1 MTRQQLTDTARQRL
15 GIAGLNDLQ
24 QRVWSSAAR
33 RLCVLSP
40 TGSGKTLAFA
50 GLMLQRIGRPDGRVQ
65 ALVLAPSRE
74 LVLQI
79 YEVVRRLAGTY
90 KVAAFYGKHSMTDEI
105 NTLRAVPDIIV
116 ATPGRLLDHLQ
127 RRTVAIHNP
136 AVLVIDEYDKA
147 LEMGFHDEMSRI
159 CRRTGTPGSVILTSA
174 TALDI
179 MPDFIDMHGAE
190 TIANTTV
197 NVADRLHIAHVESP
211 ARDKLDTLVGLL
223 RSLPQGRVIIFVNHR
238 ESAERVAA
246 RLVAERL
253 PAGLYHGGLEQEDRD
268 RAIIRLNNGST
279 PVLVATDLGSRGLD
293 ISDVQT
299 VIHYHL
305 PPSAAAWTHRNGRT
319 ARVDADGNVYVI
331 TCEGENV
338 PDYVSWQH
346 DYVPTG
352 HNDSP
357 LHSDTVTLYINAG
370 KREKISRGDIVG
382 FLVKQAGLAPDSIGK
397 IDVRDHSAYVAVPR
411 SALPS
416 VAAAKD
422 ARLKGIRVRIS
433 PLK

>member
-1 MTRQQLTDTARQRL
+1 MTRKQLTDTARQRL

-79 YEVVRRLAGTY
+79 YEVVRRLAADY
-90 KVAAFYGKHSMTDEI
+90 RVAAFYGKHSMTDEI
-105 NTLRAVPDIIV
+105 NTLRVIPDIII

-127 RRTVAIHNP
+127 RHTLTIHDP
-136 AVLVIDEYDKA
+136 AMLVIDEYDKA

-159 CRRTGTPGSVILTSA
+159 CRRIGQPGSVILTSA
-174 TALDI
+174 SAIAD
-179 MPDFIDMHGAE
+179 MPRFIDMHDAE
-190 TIANTTV
+190 TIENTSV
-197 NVADRLHIAHVESP
+197 KVSDRLHIARVESP
-211 ARDKLDTLVGLL
+211 ARDKLDTLVKLL

-246 RLVAERL
+246 RLIDEGL
-253 PAGLYHGGLEQEDRD
+253 PAGLYHGGMEQEDRD
-268 RAIIRLNNGST
+268 RAIIRLDNGTT
-279 PVLVATDLGSRGLD
+279 PILVATDLGSRGLD
-293 ISDVQT
+293 ISDVNA

-305 PPSAAAWTHRNGRT
+305 PPSQAAWTHRNGRT
-319 ARVDADGNVYVI
+319 ARVDAEGNIYVI
-331 TCEGENV
+331 TCEGEDI
-338 PDYVSWQH
+338 PDYVTWQH
-346 DYVPTG
+346 DFAPSG
-352 HNDSP
+352 HSESP
-357 LHSDTVTLYINAG
+357 LHSDTATLYINAG

-382 FLVKQAGLAPDSIGK
+382 YLVKQAGLEPGEIGK
-397 IDVRDHSAYVAVPR
+397 IEVRDHSAYVAVPR
-411 SALPS
+411 TALPA
-416 VAAAKD
+416 VAAAAGQK
-422 ARLKGIRVRIS
+422 LKGVRVRIT